1 VSLFRVA
8 KYSALLFFLKR
19 HRNKVHRSVSLLLL
33 GLVTYFLLGD
43 LQGFLQEVHP
53 DSVVYLLVAKS
64 VLLYGGVAI
73 LIWMLRPTEG
83 DKKPPIQSAQK
94 TQAAGESDNPDT
106 GSRLDQFRNL
116 ERHDKL
122 QTRYQKTLKKR

>member
-1 VSLFRVA
+1 MSLFRVA

-19 HRNKVHRSVSLLLL
+19 HRNKVHRSVALLLL

-53 DSVVYLLVAKS
+53 DSVVYLLIAKS

-73 LIWMLRPTEG
+73 LIWMLKPSEG
-83 DKKPPIQSAQK
+83 DKRQPMQRAQK
-94 TQAAGESDNPDT
+94 TQAAEESDNPDL

-122 QTRYQKTLKKR
+122 QTRYQKTLEKR

>member
-1 VSLFRVA
+1 MSLFRVA

-19 HRNKVHRSVSLLLL
+19 HRNKVHRSVAVLLL

-43 LQGFLQEVHP
+43 LQVFLQEVHP
-53 DSVVYLLVAKS
+53 ESVVYLLVAKS

-73 LIWMLRPTEG
+73 LIWMLKPTEN
-83 DKKPPIQSAQK
+83 DTKPQIQHEKKK
-94 TQAAGESDNPDT
+94 QAAEEIGSPT
-106 GSRLDQFRNL
+106 STSRLDQFRDL

-122 QTRYQKTLKKR
+122 QTRYQRTLKKR

>member
-19 HRNKVHRSVSLLLL
+19 HRNKVHRSVALLLL

-43 LQGFLQEVHP
+43 LQDFLQEVHP
-53 DSVVYLLVAKS
+53 DSVVYLLIAKS

-73 LIWMLRPTEG
+73 LIWMLKPSEG
-83 DKKPPIQSAQK
+83 DKRPPMQGAQK
-94 TQAAGESDNPDT
+94 TQAAEESDSSDS

-122 QTRYQKTLKKR
+122 QTRYQKTLEKR

>member
-1 VSLFRVA
+1 MSLFRVA

-19 HRNKVHRSVSLLLL
+19 HRNKVYRSVALLLL

-53 DSVVYLLVAKS
+53 DSVVYLLIAKS

-73 LIWMLRPTEG
+73 LLWMFKPTHDQKG
-83 DKKPPIQSAQK
+83 QSVDALKKK
-94 TQAAGESDNPDT
+94 QAIEEDVRAET
-106 GSRLDQFRNL
+106 GSRLDQFRDL